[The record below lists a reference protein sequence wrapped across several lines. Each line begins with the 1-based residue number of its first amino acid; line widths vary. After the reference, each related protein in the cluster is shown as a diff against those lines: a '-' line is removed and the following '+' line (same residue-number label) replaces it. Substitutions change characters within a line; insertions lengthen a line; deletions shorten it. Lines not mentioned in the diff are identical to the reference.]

1 MSKVTQEMQQAEDQL
16 SDTEAY
22 KSAKSWLVD
31 NHTGLISVCVK
42 IIWTLTVGIIVL
54 VWTVIKIPMK
64 MFGITTSPPAKSK
77 LEI

>member
-1 MSKVTQEMQQAEDQL
+1 MSKVTQEMQDAENQL

-22 KSAKSWLVD
+22 RTAKSWLVD

-42 IIWTLTVGIIVL
+42 MVWTLTVGVIVL
-54 VWTVIKIPMK
+54 VWTIIKIPMR
-64 MFGITTSPPAKSK
+64 MFGITTTQPKSK